1 MIQQEQTVK
10 QWLEQVAGTDTST
23 EQDSDRMQYLLRRI
37 GFPRTVVVM
46 GVVYVEG
53 HGTVDYPPVSIHF
66 VAEVLLKAESLWE
79 AAKERM
85 R

>member
-23 EQDSDRMQYLLRRI
+23 EQDSDRMQNMLRRV
-37 GFPRTVVVM
+37 GFPSAVVVM

-53 HGTVDYPPVSIHF
+53 YGTVDYPPMSIHF
-66 VAEVLLKAESLWE
+66 MAGVLLK
-79 AAKERM
+79 KGG
-85 R
+85 